1 MVMKNLLLVSILI
14 IFVGCTVVVIDST
27 YREHEKMSIGASTS
41 SYNTNEGN
49 SSSE

>member
-1 MVMKNLLLVSILI
+1 MRYVLVGIVVLLLA
-14 IFVGCTVVVIDST
+14 GCTVIIVDSK